1 MDKKQFSQ
9 YVDEGFNHIP
19 VYKEILCDL
28 DTPLTL
34 FMKLANQPYSY
45 LLESVQ
51 GGEQWARYSMI
62 GLASHKRIEIHGNEV
77 HEFSDY
83 QLLNQFTSDDPLAY
97 VDTLIERYKVPE
109 NIPNL
114 PKFLGG
120 LVGYFSYDVIRLIEP
135 RLSAFT
141 QEDLLNVPDALLL
154 LSEEVVVLDNFTGK
168 AYIIV
173 MTEPNGLAYQNSVD
187 KIEQYL
193 QKFEIE
199 LQQALLST
207 DDSKTLT
214 RPNFYT
220 SETKFKSDVEKVKE
234 YIKAGDAFQV
244 VLSQRMSLPFEKDPL
259 DLYRI
264 LRTIN
269 PSPYMYYLNLGDFCI
284 VGASPEILVR
294 FEDGQAQVR
303 PIAGTRPRGKTHE
316 EDLALE
322 KELLADPKEVAEH
335 VMLIDLGRNDIGRIA
350 NAGAVTVD
358 EKMLIERY
366 SHVMH
371 IVSNVIG
378 QVKPNHTAMDVFKA
392 VFPAGT
398 LSGAPKIRA
407 MEIIAELEPIKRNIY
422 GGAIGYIS
430 WTGNMDTAITIRTAV
445 IKDDTL
451 YVQAG
456 AGLVYDSVADSEWQE
471 TLNKAGSIL
480 SAVAKLGD

>member
-1 MDKKQFSQ
+1 MDKNLFSR
-9 YVDEGFNHIP
+9 YIDEGFNHIP

-34 FMKLANQPYSY
+34 FMKLANTPYSY

-62 GLASHKRIEIHGNEV
+62 GLASPKRIEIHGNEIR
-77 HEFSDY
+77 EFTDY
-83 QLLNQFTSDDPLAY
+83 QPINQFTSADPLAY
-97 VDTLIERYKVPE
+97 IDEVIERYKVPE
-109 NIPNL
+109 DVPNL

-135 RLSAFT
+135 RLQAYN
-141 QEDLLNVPDALLL
+141 QEDLLNLPDALLM
-154 LSEEVVVLDNFTGK
+154 LSEEVVVLDNFSGK

-173 MTEPNGLAYQNSVD
+173 MTEPNTAAYQQSVD
-187 KIEQYL
+187 KINVYL
-193 QKFEIE
+193 AKFEIE
-199 LQQALLST
+199 LKQSLLST
-207 DDSKTLT
+207 NTGTDLASPT
-214 RPNFYT
+214 FYT
-220 SETKFKSDVEKVKE
+220 SEDKFKNDVEKVKE

-244 VLSQRMSLPFEKDPL
+244 VLSQRMSLDFDKDPL

-303 PIAGTRPRGKTHE
+303 PIAGTRPRGRTHE
-316 EDLALE
+316 QDLALE

-350 NAGAVTVD
+350 EAGAVTVD
-358 EKMLIERY
+358 ERMVIERY

-371 IVSNVIG
+371 IVSNVVG
-378 QVKPNHTAMDVFKA
+378 KVKSEYTAMDVFKA

-407 MEIIAELEPIKRNIY
+407 MEIIAELEPIKRNVY

-445 IKDDTL
+445 IKDKQL
-451 YVQAG
+451 YIQAG
-456 AGLVYDSVADSEWQE
+456 AGLVYDSVADNEWQE

-480 SAVAKLGD
+480 SAVAKLD

>member
-1 MDKKQFSQ
+1 MDKNQFAQ
-9 YVDEGFNHIP
+9 YVAAGYNHIP

-34 FMKLANQPYSY
+34 FMKLANTPYSY

-62 GLASHKRIEIHGNEV
+62 GLASAKRIEIHGNEIR
-77 HEFSDY
+77 EFSDY
-83 QLLNQFTSDDPLAY
+83 QQTSTMQSDDPLGY
-97 VDTLIERYKVPE
+97 VDTIIERYKVPE
-109 NIPNL
+109 DVPGL

-135 RLSAFT
+135 RLQAFA
-141 QEDLLNVPDALLL
+141 QEDLLNLPDALLM
-154 LSEEVVVLDNFTGK
+154 LSEEVVVLDNFSGK

-173 MTEPNGLAYQNSVD
+173 MTEPNEAAYASSMA
-187 KIEQYL
+187 KITTYL
-193 QKFEIE
+193 QKFEVE
-199 LQQALLST
+199 LDKSVLST
-207 DDSKTLT
+207 NNSTELA
-214 RPNFYT
+214 RPTFYT
-220 SETKFKSDVEKVKE
+220 SEDKFKGDVEKVKE
-234 YIKAGDAFQV
+234 YIKSGDAFQV
-244 VLSQRMSLPFEKDPL
+244 VLSQRMSLDFDKDPL

-269 PSPYMYYLNLGDFCI
+269 PSPYMYYLNLDDFCI

-303 PIAGTRPRGKTHE
+303 PIAGTRPRGKTVE

-350 NAGAVTVD
+350 EAGAVTVD
-358 EKMLIERY
+358 ERMIIERY

-371 IVSNVIG
+371 IVSNVVG
-378 QVKPNHTAMDVFKA
+378 KVKAEHTAMDVFKA

-407 MEIIAELEPIKRNIY
+407 MEIIAELEPIKRNVY

-430 WTGNMDTAITIRTAV
+430 WTGSMDTAITIRTAV
-445 IKDDTL
+445 IKDKQL

-480 SAVAKLGD
+480 SAVAKLD